1 MSIIDRRERLKE
13 HPFNYHITKDQQLH
27 IRWQGKTVTILK
39 DRKADPIIQKLSEA
53 DDYEKQLILAKAT
66 GNFKRGNER

>member
-1 MSIIDRRERLKE
+1 MSIIDKRGKLKE

-39 DRKADPIIQKLSEA
+39 DRKADAIIQKLTAA
-53 DDYEKQLILAKAT
+53 DEYEKQLILAKVT